1 MASEGAVAGNE
12 TRSTGLVRAL
22 GSFDVALI
30 TVGSMVGSAIFLA
43 AGDAARSV
51 PHPVWLLAL
60 WVAGGLLTLAG
71 ALSYGE
77 LGAMFP
83 RAGGLYHYLRE
94 AYGPLSA
101 FLFGWTSFL
110 VIMTGGIAALA
121 VGFGEYLGVFVPFF
135 STGHRLLEVPIGR
148 WTWVVSGGQL
158 AGVLAIAFLT
168 WINYRGLRE
177 GTGLQNAVTLLKMG
191 SIAALVVIAFAA
203 SPGPVAP
210 PAPAA
215 PVHFGGMGALAA
227 GFIAVLWSYDGWYG
241 ATFLAGEMKKPERNL
256 PVGLMVGTLSVIGLY
271 LLANGAYLRA
281 LTVEGMATTP
291 RVGEAAARSLLGPF
305 GAQALSAA
313 VFLSI
318 FGCLSAT
325 VLYAGRVYIPMAE
338 DGLFFRGVAR
348 IHPKHRTPSGSLVA
362 QGVWASLLT
371 LSGTYE
377 QLYTYVIVAS
387 FLFHAATGA
396 AVIVLRRRRPELP
409 RPYRVWGYPVVP
421 VLFVLTSMIFV
432 VSAFVEKPVESVLG
446 FVAVALGLPVYAW
459 WRRRAAD
466 ERQRGE

>member
-1 MASEGAVAGNE
+1 M
-12 TRSTGLVRAL
+12 
-22 GSFDVALI
+22 ALI

-135 STGHRLLEVPIGR
+135 STSHRLLQVPIGR
-148 WTWVVSGGQL
+148 WTWVLTGGQL

-177 GTGLQNAVTLLKMG
+177 GTGLQNGVTLLKMG
-191 SIAALVVIAFAA
+191 SIAALVVIAFASTPA
-203 SPGPVAP
+203 AP
-210 PAPAA
+210 PALAT

-241 ATFLAGEMKKPERNL
+241 ATFLAGEMRKPEKNL
-256 PVGLMVGTLSVIGLY
+256 PLGLMAGTLAVMGLY

-291 RVGEAAARSLLGPF
+291 RVGEAAARSLMGAF

-325 VLYAGRVYIPMAE
+325 ILYAGRVYLPMAE

-348 IHPKHRTPSGSLVA
+348 VHPKYRTPSGSLVA
-362 QGVWASLLT
+362 QGVWASILT

-421 VLFVLTSMIFV
+421 LLFVLTSMIFV

-459 WRRRAAD
+459 WRRRAGEANS
-466 ERQRGE
+466 RQRGESP